1 MTSVGSTVS
10 TAAPSVTPV
19 TRPVAPV
26 QAPAAT
32 PSAQQASGPEK
43 DARPTAPSSTDAG
56 LKVLGEQAGARV
68 ASMQAQQKAEAEAQA
83 NHQIPI
89 RSGVAEEMAQGQAGR
104 YQHHTNGNAKQTADQ
119 QLFAVL
125 GIEEHRSPHGRPT
138 PRAGASIWQ
147 GGCRA

>member
-1 MTSVGSTVS
+1 MAQLQANPMANQQGEGDEKLIEGLPEL
-10 TAAPSVTPV
+10 APK
-19 TRPVAPV
+19 
-26 QAPAAT
+26 
-32 PSAQQASGPEK
+32 EK
-43 DARPTAPSSTDAG
+43 
-56 LKVLGEQAGARV
+56 Q
-68 ASMQAQQKAEAEAQA
+68 QAQQKAEAEAQA

-125 GIEEHRSPHGRPT
+125 GIEEHRSPHGQPT